1 MQTPSHYANEDIQ
14 LSAGTIDEILDALSE
29 IKCEELAFNNIRTL
43 LLTYHLHLSLKE
55 LLSAI
60 NKKFWSTCFDQC
72 LWASQKYSTF
82 RFLNKL
88 LTCWLDCPCA
98 EVFYSPPE
106 FGDLN
111 YLCSIGSQWLEVFAD
126 VLPTKHLAK
135 NLTSSPKRKISC
147 EQISRAKAAV
157 MSITKPRQVDLAY
170 NFERLCHKIGSL
182 LERYCLSAGLFRE
195 VSAEGACPSPAEGSQ
210 EDSPTRTTLHLPSFA
225 DFSISDVAE
234 QLTYQDKVL
243 FYNVF
248 PPDCLNYVRQRP
260 APTVE
265 PTIKQFNQVYRLVI
279 TTILEPHLSWRS
291 QVSSF
296 DNPTLAST
304 LALTSSLVS
313 LTGSNFRRGETV
325 TSLPLRAF
333 PAETAVDSPPSHSQ
347 QQDPGLTQRADLI
360 AKWVAVTAR
369 LRELRSFSAFKAVVT
384 ALQSSAVQSLRQSWN
399 QFEVI
404 YPAHHQRLMALAQL
418 LSLEDNQ
425 KNARELLDHTLAS
438 LEIDKPHGRSLL
450 LPTFFRRKANFEQG
464 SVDEAVHSMGTIP
477 YLGLFL
483 NDLAMLNESAPDWI
497 PKQEA
502 DLPKRPSSSSRCLS
516 RSSSPAMVNHAHASL
531 GSSRVPS
538 PSGTVANVTSA
549 TRRHFPPVYDKRSG
563 RRSRE
568 LTRIQEASVQSFALR
583 VLRPSLASGTAY
595 SRSWLITS
603 LQILCTALVH
613 STRPDSDVSS
623 LQVSVITSRK
633 VNKREGQLINFH
645 KHKREYAV
653 LSKLIELQRSTKRFS
668 LVENKEFAAWLR
680 SLPLLSED
688 EAIRRAMELESGSRS
703 PRGATSAT
711 PASTSSC
718 SPSESLGSHTSE
730 VSTPSTF
737 SVPTTKPDLGIATS
751 SISPLSS
758 FSVRSTSGQFRRKSR
773 GRYPYQM
780 APPYPK
786 SQTSNLANGARNP
799 NRLSLDCLRMDS
811 EREETPPCNGKVLAY
826 VANQND
832 TLISLGARPRRYT
845 RSSDRTKRST
855 PEPMVEGIAHY
866 TEVSDPDDVLRVAH
880 F

>member
-1 MQTPSHYANEDIQ
+1 MD
-14 LSAGTIDEILDALSE
+14 
-29 IKCEELAFNNIRTL
+29 
-43 LLTYHLHLSLKE
+43 
-55 LLSAI
+55 
-60 NKKFWSTCFDQC
+60 
-72 LWASQKYSTF
+72 
-82 RFLNKL
+82 
-88 LTCWLDCPCA
+88 
-98 EVFYSPPE
+98 
-106 FGDLN
+106 
-111 YLCSIGSQWLEVFAD
+111 
-126 VLPTKHLAK
+126 
-135 NLTSSPKRKISC
+135 
-147 EQISRAKAAV
+147 SRV
-157 MSITKPRQVDLAY
+157 QGPR
-170 NFERLCHKIGSL
+170 
-182 LERYCLSAGLFRE
+182 
-195 VSAEGACPSPAEGSQ
+195 
-210 EDSPTRTTLHLPSFA
+210 
-225 DFSISDVAE
+225 
-234 QLTYQDKVL
+234 
-243 FYNVF
+243 
-248 PPDCLNYVRQRP
+248 
-260 APTVE
+260 
-265 PTIKQFNQVYRLVI
+265 
-279 TTILEPHLSWRS
+279 
-291 QVSSF
+291 
-296 DNPTLAST
+296 
-304 LALTSSLVS
+304 
-313 LTGSNFRRGETV
+313 
-325 TSLPLRAF
+325 
-333 PAETAVDSPPSHSQ
+333 
-347 QQDPGLTQRADLI
+347 
-360 AKWVAVTAR
+360 R

-502 DLPKRPSSSSRCLS
+502 DLPKRPSSSSSRCLS

-531 GSSRVPS
+531 SSSRVPS
-538 PSGTVANVTSA
+538 PSGTVANVTAA

-563 RRSRE
+563 RRSRA
-568 LTRIQEASVQSFALR
+568 LDATHKPGSVVSYRKGGGNLISCPDATADSSVTPRPGNPPSVRFRRKSLR
-583 VLRPSLASGTAY
+583 S
-595 SRSWLITS
+595 TS
-603 LQILCTALVH
+603 CC
-613 STRPDSDVSS
+613 S
-623 LQVSVITSRK
+623 K

-737 SVPTTKPDLGIATS
+737 SVPTTKPDSGIATS

-826 VANQND
+826 VANPND
-832 TLISLGARPRRYT
+832 TVISLGARPRRYT

-855 PEPMVEGIAHY
+855 PEPMVEGIAYY
-866 TEVSDPDDVLRVAH
+866 TEVSDPEDVLRVAH